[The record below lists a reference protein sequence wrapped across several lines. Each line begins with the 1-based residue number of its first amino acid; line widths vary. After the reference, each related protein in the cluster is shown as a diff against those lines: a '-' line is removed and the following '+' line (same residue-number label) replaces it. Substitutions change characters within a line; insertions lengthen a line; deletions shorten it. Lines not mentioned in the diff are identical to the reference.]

1 MLSWAAGA
9 LLLLLF
15 FYAATAW
22 LWSAARSSAATA
34 LENQVSAVLAADLSE
49 GNLFKLGASLARLM
63 QAGSLDYAEIR
74 SLSDAGGWEKIFRTH
89 SQFGDTDSSF
99 SGFVCGGG
107 RRIVPHRG
115 EGVSLVTT
123 LPANIE
129 GSDCVALLLSS
140 DLPSDLK
147 SFKNKLSMAIGL
159 LLAALAVF
167 FFRLTV
173 AWQRKTTAL
182 EVAAR
187 TAQAEKEAA
196 IGRLAAQVAHDI
208 RSPLAALGAAACGLD
223 LPAAQRDL
231 VEGAVGRIQGIA
243 DDLLKRYRGAGAK
256 SAPAA
261 LSLAPLVEQIVAEKR
276 IQHGNKPE
284 LKISFVRPAAPVR
297 AAVDPGELQRM
308 VSNLLNNS
316 LEALEGGGTV
326 TLRLSSA
333 EGRARLEVSDD
344 GKGIPAD
351 VLATLGTKGRTHDK
365 AGGSGLGLYHA
376 RTAAEGWGGSLRI
389 ESAPGKGTTV
399 TVDLPAAPGASSRRA
414 ALLDDDMLV
423 TMNWKMAAKAAGVEL
438 AAHRTPA
445 EFLEALK
452 DAPRDTPLYIDSDLG
467 EGAKGEEVAE
477 ALREKGFSD
486 ITMATGHGPEKFSHL
501 PWLKV
506 AGKEPPWN

>member
-22 LWSAARSSAATA
+22 LWSAARASAATA

-74 SLSDAGGWEKIFRTH
+74 SLSAAGGWEKIFRTH
-89 SQFGDTDSSF
+89 SQFGDTAASF

-140 DLPSDLK
+140 DLPADLRA
-147 SFKNKLSMAIGL
+147 FKNKLSISIGL
-159 LLAALAVF
+159 LLAALAFF

-243 DDLLKRYRGAGAK
+243 DDLLRRYRMSGPPR
-256 SAPAA
+256 APVA
-261 LSLAPLVEQIVAEKR
+261 LSLAPLVEQVVAEKR
-276 IQHGNKPE
+276 LQHGNKPE
-284 LKISFVRPAAPVR
+284 LQISFVRPPGPVR

-308 VSNLLNNS
+308 ISNLLNNS
-316 LEALEGGGTV
+316 LEAMAGRGAV
-326 TLRLSSA
+326 TIRLYAAS
-333 EGRARLEVSDD
+333 GRARLEVADD
-344 GKGIPAD
+344 GKGIPAG
-351 VLATLGTKGRTHDK
+351 VLAALGTKGATHGK

-376 RTAAEGWGGSLRI
+376 RTTAEGWGGSFSI

-399 TVDLPAAPGASSRRA
+399 AVEFPEAPGAAAGRA
-414 ALLDDDMLV
+414 ALLDDDVLV
-423 TMNWKMAAKAAGVEL
+423 NMNWKMAARAAGVEL
-438 AAHRTPA
+438 VAHRTPA

-452 DAPRDTPLYIDSDLG
+452 DAPKDTPLYIDSDL
-467 EGAKGEEVAE
+467 EGGVKGEDVA
-477 ALREKGFSD
+477 AGLREKGFSD
-486 ITMATGHGPEKFSHL
+486 ITMATGHGPEKFAHL
-501 PWLKV
+501 SWLKV